1 MHAPLQPLP
10 RSARVGSRTGR
21 ARARRCRAQA
31 AAPPSLAAAV
41 ATIAAV
47 RRGRRFWDASAG
59 SSLRSPT
66 ARRAADSPSPSPA
79 CISTMSGIGEGARLA
94 YDALEA
100 AGMTPAAFDI
110 SAAFGQAE
118 LDAPPRRAHDSRI
131 RRNAGRS
138 PQRAVPAACL
148 VGAGASAASAAAAS
162 SAIGRGNFRAFRT
175 PGCRAFAICTK
186 SGCRANSRASRSPPP
201 PTCRCMSCRI
211 RCRR

>member
-10 RSARVGSRTGR
+10 HSARVRSRAGR

-41 ATIAAV
+41 ATLAAV
-47 RRGRRFWDASAG
+47 DADADFGRASAG
-59 SSLRSPT
+59 SSLRCPT
-66 ARRAADSPSPSPA
+66 ARRAADFPSPSPA

-118 LDAPPRRAHDSRI
+118 LDGAAAAAHDSRF
-131 RRNAGRS
+131 RRNAGRP
-138 PQRAVPAACL
+138 PQRAVSAACL
-148 VGAGASAASAAAAS
+148 VGARAGAASAAAAS

-186 SGCRANSRASRSPPP
+186 SGCRANSPA
-201 PTCRCMSCRI
+201 
-211 RCRR
+211 